1 MRPSRF
7 RVRQRVVPVL
17 GADQSSQRGQATIG
31 GMASSNRRRAQLL
44 HSADT
49 RSTRFS
55 CRVVRQRRMLSSQEG
70 RGGEEGLS
78 DDGRRPTSCPWRRR
92 GRRREQAFASRAK
105 RGNPRGAGAPAQRRR
120 LRRRT
125 RATSKRDGQ
134 AVRWPFSSGWWNGRV
149 ALPRALAARRPTA
162 GRKEPR
168 GRLRSDDDARRGR
181 GGRPPQGAARR
192 VGAGERHIDRATVH
206 LRLLR

>member
-55 CRVVRQRRMLSSQEG
+55 CRVVRQRRMLSFHAGWCASG
-70 RGGEEGLS
+70 ACCLRKKAGGEKKDSATTAEGPPHVRGDAGAAGVSRRLPAERSEGTPEGLA
-78 DDGRRPTSCPWRRR
+78 RPRSA
-92 GRRREQAFASRAK
+92 GGS
-105 RGNPRGAGAPAQRRR
+105 GGA
-120 LRRRT
+120 
-125 RATSKRDGQ
+125 
-134 AVRWPFSSGWWNGRV
+134 
-149 ALPRALAARRPTA
+149 
-162 GRKEPR
+162 R
-168 GRLRSDDDARRGR
+168 GRLRRGTVRPSAGRLAQGGGTGAWRYLARSRRGDPR
-181 GGRPPQGAARR
+181 LDRRSREGALSKMTARGAAVGEGPLGGR
-192 VGAGERHIDRATVH
+192 AGGGRGE
-206 LRLLR
+206 